1 MDAKDVK
8 NRGLTIPE
16 YIHIVNM
23 LQASEEDFEV
33 ATSNIKNLMDESP
46 EWDVL
51 LKLMYKE
58 LVFSKRYAFSRKFE
72 LNLDVSSK
80 LINYNDPLSYASMY
94 KEIKSLEKV
103 DVNLKALF
111 TYVISNI
118 ISKTNTTAYDFIDD
132 VNIKIKW

>member
-46 EWDVL
+46 EWDIL

-58 LVFSKRYAFSRKFE
+58 LVFSKRYAFSRE
-72 LNLDVSSK
+72 LLNLDVGSK
-80 LINYNDPLSYASMY
+80 LINYNDPLSYATIY
-94 KEIKSLEKV
+94 KKIKDLEKASV
-103 DVNLKALF
+103 SLKALF
-111 TYVISNI
+111 TYVISNL
-118 ISKTNTTAYDFIDD
+118 ISKTNKTAYDFIDD

>member
-46 EWDVL
+46 EWDIL

-58 LVFSKRYAFSRKFE
+58 LVFSKRYAFSKE
-72 LNLDVSSK
+72 LLNLDVGSK
-80 LINYNDPLSYASMY
+80 LINYNDPLSYATIY
-94 KEIKSLEKV
+94 KKIKDLEKASV
-103 DVNLKALF
+103 GLKALF
-111 TYVISNI
+111 TYVISNL
-118 ISKTNTTAYDFIDD
+118 ISKTNKTAYDFIDD

>member
-46 EWDVL
+46 EWDTL

-58 LVFSKRYAFSRKFE
+58 LVFSKRYAFSREFE
-72 LNLDVSSK
+72 FNLDVGSK
-80 LINYNDPLSYASMY
+80 LINYNDPLSYASIY
-94 KEIKSLEKV
+94 KNIKNLEKV
-103 DVNLKALF
+103 DVNLQALF
-111 TYVISNI
+111 TYVISNL
-118 ISKTNTTAYDFIDD
+118 ISKTNKTAYDFIDD